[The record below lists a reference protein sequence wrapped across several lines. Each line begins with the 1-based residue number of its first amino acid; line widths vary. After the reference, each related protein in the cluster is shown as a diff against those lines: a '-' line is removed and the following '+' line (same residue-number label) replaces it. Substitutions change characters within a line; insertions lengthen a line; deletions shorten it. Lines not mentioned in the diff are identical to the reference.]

1 MKTKSLFP
9 TITFSNP
16 YQAYAAVKMNGK
28 NLPWDT
34 DTDIYES
41 KEDWAIYNK
50 YTHIY
55 KELYNIRVDRQIVP
69 NVNAPRLYPRVQL
82 GALWVGGNFNYNYN

>member
-1 MKTKSLFP
+1 MSYFYHFIL
-9 TITFSNP
+9 NP
-16 YQAYAAVKMNGK
+16 YKAYAAVKMNGK

-82 GALWVGGNFNYNYN
+82 GALWVGGNFNINNN